1 MSVMANIS
9 VWRSAATFALAVLL
23 AALGLPG
30 GGGTAHAA
38 TGTAPTVAAG
48 PDQTV
53 TLADTAFLP
62 GRVSDDGLPEA
73 SLLQNTWT
81 KVSGPGEVRFGR
93 SDEAHTSAEFSAAGT
108 YVLRLTS
115 ADGGGSGSDDV
126 TVTVRTGFS
135 TTLRVPADYPTIQ
148 AALDAAP
155 TRALVLVSPGTYRE
169 TLYVPRTLTLASTFY
184 TTGDRSLIDRTVISG
199 ASADLETAVIG
210 SSAGPDTRVT
220 GFTVRDGKDGI
231 KVRGA
236 AVVEDNILT
245 ALGTDAVDF
254 PRDTTGLVQNN
265 VMFANGDDGVDVNES
280 SPVIVD
286 NVMRNNTGDGVET
299 RVTNGTAP
307 VDEVVIR
314 GNRILNNHQDGLQI
328 IDDDAITTNA
338 SGSATLFTIDRNVIA
353 GNTQAGLGLMDGGT
367 TSEDYRAASLME
379 RITVTNNTFDGNN
392 HGITGG
398 NNLVAVNNI
407 FMRHQNIALKNVDGA
422 SRVAYNHFYGNGT
435 NSTGSNVDPGT
446 TYVGDPKLDADHAP
460 LPGSP
465 VIDAGT
471 ATYLMPTGEEAVSV
485 HGYAGAAP
493 DLGAIESP
501 DVGGNRP
508 PVVDAGADQAITLP
522 AAASLSGTVSDDG
535 LPTGSTVTTTWDT
548 VSGPGT
554 VTFANPGSATTTA
567 QFSTAGTYQLRLTA
581 GDGQLTTS
589 DTLTVTVNPA
599 DTGDPENTAPR
610 VNAGAD
616 QAVTLPAAATLSGT
630 VSDDGLPTGST
641 VTTTWDTVSG
651 PGTATLANPGSATTT
666 AQFSTA
672 GTYQLRLTAGDGQ
685 LTASD
690 TLTVT
695 VNPADTGGTV
705 KQVEAR
711 VTAGTDDAEERSSG
725 AVDLASSDVEL
736 VTDGSAV
743 QTVGLRF
750 PGLEIPRGAEV
761 TAATIQFQ
769 VDEVSTDSASL
780 VLRAQAAD
788 NALTFAAST
797 RNVSG
802 RPPTA
807 ASVAWLPPAWP
818 TIGAH
823 AAEQR
828 TPDLRSLVQEVVARP
843 GWVPGNALAFMVTGT
858 GRRTAE
864 ALEGGPAALLQVS
877 YRTSGDPGPTNTAP
891 VVNAGADQAVTLPA
905 AATLSGTVSDDGLP
919 TGSTVTTTWS
929 TVSGPGTA
937 TFANPGSAT
946 TTAQFPSAGT
956 YQLRLTAGDGQLTAS
971 DTLTVTVNPADTG
984 GTVTQV
990 EAPVLG
996 GSDDAEER
1004 SSGAVSL
1011 TSTDLELVTDGT
1023 QVQTVGLRFGQLQVP
1038 AGATIV
1044 RSWIQFSVD
1053 EATTAATTL
1062 AVAAQDAD
1070 DAAPFTTGTG
1080 DLSRRLKT
1088 PAVAWA
1094 PAAWSTKGER
1104 SAAQRT
1110 PDLSVPLQRV
1120 VSRPGW
1126 SAGNAVV
1133 FLVTGTGNRTAVAR
1147 EKSAAAGPVLHLE
1160 YRSP

>member
-1 MSVMANIS
+1 MANIS

-23 AALGLPG
+23 AAVGLPG

-38 TGTAPTVAAG
+38 TGTPPTVTAG

-62 GRVSDDGLPEA
+62 GRVSDDGLPEP
-73 SLLQNTWT
+73 SVLQSTWT
-81 KVSGPGEVRFGR
+81 TVSGPGVVRFGR
-93 SDEAHTSAEFSAAGT
+93 TDEAHTSAEFSAAGT

-148 AALDAAP
+148 AAMDAAP
-155 TRALVLVSPGTYRE
+155 SRALVLVSPGTYRE
-169 TLYVPRTLTLASTFY
+169 TLYVPRTLTLASTYY

-199 ASADLETAVIG
+199 ASADLETAVVG

-265 VMFANGDDGVDVNES
+265 LMYANGDDAVDVNES

-286 NVMRNNTGDGVET
+286 NVMRNNTGEGVET
-299 RVTNGTAP
+299 RVTNMTAP
-307 VDEVVIR
+307 IDEVVIR
-314 GNRILNNHQDGLQI
+314 GNRILNNGQDGLQI
-328 IDDDAITTNA
+328 IDDDAITTNP
-338 SGSATLFTIDRNVIA
+338 SGSATLFTIDRNIIA
-353 GNTQAGLGLMDGGT
+353 GNAQAGLGLMDSGT
-367 TSEDYRAASLME
+367 TSEDYRAASLVE

-407 FMRHQNIALKNVDGA
+407 FMRHPNIALKNVDGA

-446 TYVGDPKLDADHAP
+446 TYVGDPKLDADRAP

-465 VIDAGT
+465 VVDAGT

-485 HGYAGAAP
+485 PGFVGAAP
-493 DLGAIESP
+493 DIGAIESGEL
-501 DVGGNRP
+501 GGNRP
-508 PVVDAGADQAITLP
+508 PVVDAGADQVVTLP
-522 AAASLSGTVSDDG
+522 AAATLSGSVSDDG
-535 LPTGSTVTTTWDT
+535 LPSGSTVTTTWDT

-554 VTFANPGSATTTA
+554 VTF
-567 QFSTAGTYQLRLTA
+567 
-581 GDGQLTTS
+581 
-589 DTLTVTVNPA
+589 
-599 DTGDPENTAPR
+599 
-610 VNAGAD
+610 
-616 QAVTLPAAATLSGT
+616 
-630 VSDDGLPTGST
+630 
-641 VTTTWDTVSG
+641 
-651 PGTATLANPGSATTT
+651 ANPGSATTT

-711 VTAGTDDAEERSSG
+711 VTAGSDDAEERSSG
-725 AVDLASSDVEL
+725 AVDLASTDLEL
-736 VTDGSAV
+736 VTDGTAV

-750 PGLEIPRGAEV
+750 PGVQVPQGAEV

-788 NALTFAAST
+788 NASTFAASSG
-797 RNVSG
+797 NVTG
-802 RPPTA
+802 RPRTS

-818 TIGAH
+818 PSAH
-823 AAEQR
+823 TRR
-828 TPDLRSLVQEVVARP
+828 TSGRPTSARRP
-843 GWVPGNALAFMVTGT
+843 GS
-858 GRRTAE
+858 GRPSGVGCRERPRLRGHRHRSTHRRG
-864 ALEGGPAALLQVS
+864 LEGGPGRPPAGLLPHVGRPRADQHRAGRGRGCRPGGHAAGGGNAQRQRLRRRAPLGQH
-877 YRTSGDPGPTNTAP
+877 RDHHLGHRQRARHRHLRQPGP
-891 VVNAGADQAVTLPA
+891 
-905 AATLSGTVSDDGLP
+905 
-919 TGSTVTTTWS
+919 
-929 TVSGPGTA
+929 
-937 TFANPGSAT
+937 AT
-946 TTAQFPSAGT
+946 TTAQFSTAGT

-984 GTVTQV
+984 GTVKQV
-990 EAPVLG
+990 EAPVLV

-1004 SSGAVSL
+1004 SSGGVSL

-1070 DAAPFTTGTG
+1070 DAAPFTSGTG

-1094 PAAWSTKGER
+1094 PAAWSTNGER

-1133 FLVTGTGNRTAVAR
+1133 LIVTGTGNRTAVAR
-1147 EKSAAAGPVLHLE
+1147 DKSATAGPVLHLE